1 MKLIRLSSHAESYI
15 TKRGFSIAEVV
26 ETISCSEW
34 QQLENNRLECK
45 KDFVYNKHWNNR
57 LYKIKQVRPI
67 FVEEENEIVVITVYT
82 YYF

>member
-1 MKLIRLSSHAESYI
+1 MKPIRLSSHAENYI
-15 TKRGFSIAEVV
+15 SKRGFSIAEVI
-26 ETISCSEW
+26 ETISSSEW

-45 KDFVYNKHWNNR
+45 KDFVYNEQWNNR
-57 LYKIKQVRPI
+57 FYKIKQVRPV